1 MRVFGVSLLLVPATL
16 FAGLPPPSR
25 KKTYLP
31 LPRLE
36 PAPPRRRARLRGP
49 PPARQLRLRR
59 AARNPRLVC
68 ERREGGRVRGVAVL
82 LGLGGANRGQGGL
95 VIATV

>member
-1 MRVFGVSLLLVPATL
+1 MPSPRTILQKVWDSHTVMQDEASGEVLLYVDRLLLTDTSSFHAFDIL
-16 FAGLPPPSR
+16 
-25 KKTYLP
+25 
-31 LPRLE
+31 
-36 PAPPRRRARLRGP
+36 RREG
-49 PPARQLRLRR
+49 R